1 MTPYDQVYQNPDPL
15 FKTANQM
22 FPTISAI
29 LSVLGVDRSIIS
41 KLEEAAG
48 VSPGTTLR
56 DPFRKWGDSYLS
68 TFGDMDRSNRSDLV
82 RSFSY
87 SIGDWGARDA
97 GIKNIAS
104 FLDSTFLE
112 RNSQAREAYEY
123 ALQSAGSGVSFD
135 AMNRGQRLSINKAN
149 NRRTTI
155 ADVDKFFRD
164 TVIPFNPVMARGDAG
179 TLAAEYIRSNF
190 NDISNYGLDI
200 NKANG
205 LNSDDFRKL
214 LDKADSL
221 VNTVSEINNTNK
233 KADGTLSGS
242 VRVVENNGKL
252 ELSTTGDVADSDL
265 KRVTD
270 QLKDVNTSLA
280 AVADRVSV
288 SVQSERA
295 VDSAGNTTDATTD
308 IKITTGI
315 SADEVKRRAAETKS
329 RFKQLQSAIAQ
340 WQKVLDTD
348 VIETITMLSRSIGS
362 NVLSTFGNT
371 GRQLALNAGMVQHV
385 GALTGRGTAYP
396 LQAIQTANQMLAS
409 MGGDQANSMMVGLA
423 ASAWGNPA
431 SEYRLDRPQL
441 EQRILATYAGNIES
455 DTAKSVGALFSRV
468 YQARKGDKGWTNVD
482 EAIGSFENM
491 MQNDAKFREAFT
503 TNGRFD
509 ATKFNT
515 ENIRKYMTEN
525 GMDGSF
531 SDYDFTISKEGTLS
545 MEFRNKSELPMQIA
559 AEGHLEE
566 GRRKVFANLSS
577 DVRKMF
583 DTDDE
588 TRRQILEA
596 AGMEES
602 AGAARIRE
610 IAAAR
615 GISLKK
621 GQETAIWDNIRG
633 TLRADRVL
641 FGGYLGLSGTEV
653 AGMNESEYLA
663 YFGKRF
669 SEYYQEAKARARVS
683 NMIAES
689 GGLRG
694 AAKLL
699 IEKDADLD
707 KATISAIT
715 KLAFGAS
722 AENEALI
729 EAFGL
734 GKTTNMTPEEIAARK
749 EQFVK
754 GVTDSEEAI
763 VEYNSDKK
771 NKEADRTVSRKDMI
785 ETLQRDYRA
794 AVKSKDQE
802 RIKEAKRRYENFF
815 NMNLT
820 INDQGIITEYHKGPL
835 SEEHEKNKK
844 ADMARL
850 IEQSNTEAILERRYK
865 ADDNFS
871 LDIYQKDGEGGVVKM
886 ESLSIDNATTTKEKT
901 ALAMASALRD
911 TYNENQANLEATQS
925 EIKALEKRKAAAK
938 TESEKA
944 EITRQIEAKRKDVDL
959 YAGKMGAAT
968 TLIEKVKRQDLTIS
982 SEDFQSAEKLTG
994 GLVSKRMLEDFG
1006 IDPQQTMIS
1015 VLQDILTTLKNNLPK
1030 NSNNS

>member
-1 MTPYDQVYQNPDPL
+1 MTPYDQAYQNPDPV
-15 FKTANQM
+15 FNTANQM

-29 LSVLGVDRSIIS
+29 LSMLGVDRSIIS
-41 KLEEAAG
+41 KLEEAGG
-48 VSPGTTLR
+48 VSPGTTMR

-87 SIGDWGARDA
+87 SLGDWGARDA
-97 GIKNIAS
+97 GVKNVAS
-104 FLDSTFLE
+104 FLDSEFLE

-135 AMNRGQRLSINKAN
+135 AMNRGQRLSINEAN
-149 NRRTTI
+149 NRLTSLS
-155 ADVDKFFRD
+155 DVDKFFRD
-164 TVIPFNPVMARGDAG
+164 TVIPYNPVMARGDSG
-179 TLAAEYIRSNF
+179 TLASEYIRANF

-200 NKANG
+200 DKANG

-214 LDKADSL
+214 LEKADNL
-221 VNTVSEINNTNK
+221 VSTVSEINNTNK
-233 KADGTLSGS
+233 KADGTLRGA
-242 VRVVENNGKL
+242 VRVVDNNGKL
-252 ELSTTGDVADSDL
+252 ELSTTGNVSDSDL
-265 KRVTD
+265 KRITD

-288 SVQSERA
+288 SVQSESA
-295 VDSAGNTTDATTD
+295 VDSAGNTTDTTTN
-308 IKITTGI
+308 IKITTGV
-315 SADEVKRRAAETKS
+315 SADEIKRRAAETKG
-329 RFKQLQSAIAQ
+329 RFKQMQNAIAQ

-348 VIETITMLSRSIGS
+348 VIETVTMLSRSIGS
-362 NVLSTFGNT
+362 NVLSTFGNA

-385 GALTGRGTAYP
+385 GALTGRGSAYP
-396 LQAIQTANQMLAS
+396 LQAIQTANQLLAG

-455 DTAKSVGALFSRV
+455 DTAKSVGALFSRI
-468 YQARKGDKGWTNVD
+468 YQAKKGDKGWTNVD
-482 EAIGSFENM
+482 EAISSFENM
-491 MQNDAKFREAFT
+491 MQNDTKFREAFT
-503 TNGRFD
+503 TDGKFD
-509 ATKFNT
+509 ANKFNT
-515 ENIRKYMTEN
+515 ENIRKYMAEN

-531 SDYDFTISKEGTLS
+531 SDYDFEISKEGTLS
-545 MEFRNKSELPMQIA
+545 MEFRNKSEMPLQIA

-566 GRRKVFANLSS
+566 GRRNVFANLSG
-577 DVRKMF
+577 DVRKIF

-588 TRRQILEA
+588 TRRQVLEA

-610 IAAAR
+610 IAAAK

-633 TLRADRVL
+633 TLRADRTK
-641 FGGYLGLSGTEV
+641 FGGYLGLSGAEV
-653 AGMNESEYLA
+653 AGMSESEYLA

-699 IEKDADLD
+699 TEKGTDLD

-715 KLAFGAS
+715 KQAFGMS
-722 AENEALI
+722 AENEALV

-754 GVTDSEEAI
+754 GVTDSEDAI
-763 VEYNSDKK
+763 EKYNSDKK
-771 NKEADRTVSRKDMI
+771 NKEAGRTVSRKAMI
-785 ETLQRDYRA
+785 DTLQRDYKA
-794 AVKSKDQE
+794 AVRSKDPE

-820 INDQGIITEYHKGPL
+820 INDQGVITEYHKGPL

-871 LDIYQKDGEGGVVKM
+871 LDIYQKDGEGGVIKM

-901 ALAMASALRD
+901 ALALAGALRD
-911 TYNENQANLEATQS
+911 TYNENQANLEAAQS
-925 EIKALEKRKAAAK
+925 EIKALEERKAAAK

-944 EITRQIEAKRKDVDL
+944 DITRQIEAKRKDVDL
-959 YAGKMGAAT
+959 YSGKMGAAT
-968 TLIEKVKRQDLTIS
+968 TLIDKVKRQDLTIS
-982 SEDFQSAEKLTG
+982 SEDFQAAEKLTG

-1006 IDPQQTMIS
+1006 IDPQQSMLS
-1015 VLQDILTTLKNNLPK
+1015 VLQDILTTLKNNLPIK
-1030 NSNNS
+1030 KQ

>member
-1 MTPYDQVYQNPDPL
+1 MTPYDQVYQNPDPV

-29 LSVLGVDRSIIS
+29 LATLGVDRSIVS
-41 KLEEAAG
+41 KIEEMGG
-48 VSPGTTLR
+48 VSPGTTAR
-56 DPFRKWGDSYLS
+56 DPFRKWGDFYLS
-68 TFGDMDRSNRSDLV
+68 TFGDMDRTNRSDLV

-97 GIKNIAS
+97 GVKNIAS
-104 FLDSTFLE
+104 FIDSEFLE

-135 AMNRGQRLSINKAN
+135 AMNRGQRLSINEAN
-149 NRRTTI
+149 NRRTSI

-164 TVIPFNPVMARGDAG
+164 NVIPFNPVMARGDAG
-179 TLAAEYIRSNF
+179 TLASEYIRANF
-190 NDISNYGLDI
+190 NDINNYGLDL

-214 LDKADSL
+214 LDKADNL

-252 ELSTTGDVADSDL
+252 ELSTTGNVADDDL
-265 KRVTD
+265 KRITD

-295 VDSAGNTTDATTD
+295 VDSAGNTTDSTTN
-308 IKITTGI
+308 IKITTGV
-315 SADEVKRRAAETKS
+315 SADEIKRRAAETKS
-329 RFKQLQSAIAQ
+329 RFKQMQSAIAQ

-362 NVLSTFGNT
+362 NVLSTFGNA

-385 GALTGRGTAYP
+385 GALTGRGSAYP
-396 LQAIQTANQMLAS
+396 LQAIQTANQMLAG

-455 DTAKSVGALFSRV
+455 DTAKSVGALFSRI

-482 EAIGSFENM
+482 EAISSFENM
-491 MQNDAKFREAFT
+491 MQNDTKFREAFT
-503 TNGRFD
+503 TDGKFD
-509 ATKFNT
+509 ANKFNT

-531 SDYDFTISKEGTLS
+531 SDYDFEISKEGTLS

-559 AEGHLEE
+559 AEGHLAE
-566 GRRKVFANLSS
+566 GRSKVFANLSG

-588 TRRQILEA
+588 TRRQVLEA

-633 TLRADRVL
+633 TLRADRTK
-641 FGGYLGLSGTEV
+641 FGGYLGLSGAEM

-663 YFGKRF
+663 YFGKNF

-699 IEKDADLD
+699 TEKGADLD

-715 KLAFGAS
+715 KQAFGMS
-722 AENEALI
+722 AENEALV

-763 VEYNSDKK
+763 EAYNSDKK
-771 NKEADRTVSRKDMI
+771 NKEAGRTVDRKAMI
-785 ETLQRDYRA
+785 DTLQRDYRA
-794 AVKSKDQE
+794 AVKSGDQE
-802 RIKEAKRRYENFF
+802 RVKEAKRRYENFF

-820 INDQGIITEYHKGPL
+820 INDQGVITEYHKGPL

-850 IEQSNTEAILERRYK
+850 IEQSNNEAILERRYK

-871 LDIYQKDGEGGVVKM
+871 LDIYQKDGEGGVIKQ

-901 ALAMASALRD
+901 ALAMAGALRD
-911 TYNENQANLEATQS
+911 TYNENKSNLESAQS

-938 TESEKA
+938 TDSEKA

-968 TLIEKVKRQDLTIS
+968 TLIDKVKRQDLTIS
-982 SEDFQSAEKLTG
+982 NEDFQAAEKLTK

-1006 IDPQQTMIS
+1006 IDPQQSMLS

-1030 NSNNS
+1030 NS

>member
-29 LSVLGVDRSIIS
+29 LSMLGVDRSIIS

-48 VSPGTTLR
+48 VSPGTTMR

-104 FLDSTFLE
+104 FLDSEFLE

-135 AMNRGQRLSINKAN
+135 AMNRGQRLSINKAY
-149 NRRTTI
+149 NRRTTLT
-155 ADVDKFFRD
+155 DVDKFFRD

-179 TLAAEYIRSNF
+179 TLASEYIRANF

-205 LNSDDFRKL
+205 LNSDDFKKL

-252 ELSTTGDVADSDL
+252 ELSTTGKVGDSDL

-308 IKITTGI
+308 IKITTGV
-315 SADEVKRRAAETKS
+315 SADEIKRRAAETKS
-329 RFKQLQSAIAQ
+329 RFKQMQNAIAQ

-362 NVLSTFGNT
+362 NVLSTFGNA

-441 EQRILATYAGNIES
+441 EQRILATYVGNIES
-455 DTAKSVGALFSRV
+455 DTAKSVGALFSRI

-491 MQNDAKFREAFT
+491 MQNDSNFRKAFT

-509 ATKFNT
+509 ANKFNA
-515 ENIRKYMTEN
+515 ENIRAYMTAN

-531 SDYDFTISKEGTLS
+531 SDYDFKISQEGTLS
-545 MEFRNKSELPMQIA
+545 MEFRNKSELPLQIA

-566 GRRKVFANLSS
+566 GRRGVFANLG
-577 DVRKMF
+577 DVGKMF

-588 TRRQILEA
+588 TRRQVLEA

-615 GISLKK
+615 GIKLKK

-633 TLRADRVL
+633 TLRADRAL
-641 FGGYLGLSGTEV
+641 FGGFLGLSGAEV

-683 NMIAES
+683 NMIASS

-699 IEKDADLD
+699 TEKDADLD
-707 KATISAIT
+707 KATVSAIT
-715 KLAFGAS
+715 KQAFGAS

-734 GKTTNMTPEEIAARK
+734 GDTTNMTPEEIAARK

-763 VEYNSDKK
+763 ERYNSDKK
-771 NKEADRTVSRKDMI
+771 NKEAGRTVSRKAMI
-785 ETLQRDYRA
+785 DTLQRDYRA
-794 AVKSKDQE
+794 AVRSKDSE

-820 INDQGIITEYHKGPL
+820 INDKGVITGYHKGPL

-871 LDIYQKDGEGGVVKM
+871 LDIYQKDGKGGVIKQ

-901 ALAMASALRD
+901 ALALASALRD

-944 EITRQIEAKRKDVDL
+944 EITRQIESKRKDVDL

-968 TLIEKVKRQDLTIS
+968 TLIDKVKRQDLTVS
-982 SEDFQSAEKLTG
+982 SEVFQSAEKLTG

-1030 NSNNS
+1030 NNNNNS

>member
-29 LSVLGVDRSIIS
+29 LSMLGVDRSIIS

-48 VSPGTTLR
+48 VSPGTTMR

-97 GIKNIAS
+97 GVKNIAS
-104 FLDSTFLE
+104 FLDSEFLE

-149 NRRTTI
+149 NRRTTLT
-155 ADVDKFFRD
+155 DVDKFFRD

-179 TLAAEYIRSNF
+179 TLAAEYIRANF

-200 NKANG
+200 NKAKG
-205 LNSDDFRKL
+205 LNSDDFKKL

-242 VRVVENNGKL
+242 VRVVDNNGKL
-252 ELSTTGDVADSDL
+252 ELSTTGKVSDSDL

-308 IKITTGI
+308 IKITTGV
-315 SADEVKRRAAETKS
+315 SADEIKRRAAETKS
-329 RFKQLQSAIAQ
+329 RFKQMQNAISQ

-348 VIETITMLSRSIGS
+348 VIETIAMLSRSIGS
-362 NVLSTFGNT
+362 NVLSTFGNA

-385 GALTGRGTAYP
+385 GALTGRGSAYP

-455 DTAKSVGALFSRV
+455 DTAKSVGALFSRI

-509 ATKFNT
+509 ANKFNT

-531 SDYDFTISKEGTLS
+531 SDYDFKISQEGTLS
-545 MEFRNKSELPMQIA
+545 MEFRNKSELPLQIA

-577 DVRKMF
+577 DVQKMF

-588 TRRQILEA
+588 TRRQVLEA

-615 GISLKK
+615 GIVLKK

-633 TLRADRVL
+633 TLRADRAL
-641 FGGYLGLSGTEV
+641 FGGYLGLSGVEV

-699 IEKDADLD
+699 TEKGTDLD

-715 KLAFGAS
+715 KQAFGAS

-763 VEYNSDKK
+763 EKYNSDKK
-771 NKEADRTVSRKDMI
+771 NKEAGRTVSRKAMLD
-785 ETLQRDYRA
+785 TLQRDYRA
-794 AVKSKDQE
+794 AVRSKDTE

-820 INDQGIITEYHKGPL
+820 INDKGVITEYHKGPL

-871 LDIYQKDGEGGVVKM
+871 LDIYQKDGKGGVIKQ

-901 ALAMASALRD
+901 ALALASALRD

-944 EITRQIEAKRKDVDL
+944 EITRQIESKRKDVDL

-968 TLIEKVKRQDLTIS
+968 TLIDKVKRQDLTIS

-1006 IDPQQTMIS
+1006 IDPQQSMLS
-1015 VLQDILTTLKNNLPK
+1015 VLQDILITLKNNLPK
-1030 NSNNS
+1030 NSNS